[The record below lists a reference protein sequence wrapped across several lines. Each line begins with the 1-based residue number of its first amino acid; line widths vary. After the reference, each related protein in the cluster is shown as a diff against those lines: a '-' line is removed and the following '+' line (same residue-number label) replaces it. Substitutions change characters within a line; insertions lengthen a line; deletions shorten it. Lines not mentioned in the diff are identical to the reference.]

1 MFSAYDESYQRV
13 ILHFISK
20 FIQRIA
26 VGCYTNFYRF
36 HSKNIK
42 IDVSTILVVIAV
54 LYRFKHRDYGTRF
67 VEQYQ
72 INTNQNK
79 IITDEVYDDLEVRIY
94 KSENLI
100 SR

>member
-1 MFSAYDESYQRV
+1 M
-13 ILHFISK
+13 LHEFLQISFK
-20 FIQRIA
+20 Q
-26 VGCYTNFYRF
+26 Y
-36 HSKNIK
+36 K
-42 IDVSTILVVIAV
+42 IDVSIILVVIAV

-79 IITDEVYDDLEVRIY
+79 IITVELYDDLEVRIY

-100 SR
+100 